1 MISAGK
7 TIPGARDFAQK
18 LSAKNPGKYITIHSC
33 FGLFAEIN
41 DRLHISAPSDS
52 GSPFL
57 NTGYWLNGK
66 ERTFTEKQHIADQNA
81 TPTLT

>member
-7 TIPGARDFAQK
+7 TIPEAKDFAQR
-18 LSAKNPGKYITIHSC
+18 LSAENPGKYVTIYSC

-41 DRLHISAPSDS
+41 DRLHINAPSGS

-57 NTGYWLNGK
+57 NAGYWLNGK
-66 ERTFTEKQHIADQNA
+66 ERPFTEKQRIADEKA
-81 TPTLT
+81 TPALT